1 MIHFELI
8 FVTDVKF
15 MSRFIFL
22 YVNIQL
28 FHLRKRLSLLN
39 CIAFAP
45 CQRLVDYIDVCLFL
59 SCKKKQTI

>member
-28 FHLRKRLSLLN
+28 FHLQKRLSLLN

-45 CQRLVDYIDVCLFL
+45 CQRLVDYIDVGLFL

>member
-8 FVTDVKF
+8 FVTDVKS

-28 FHLRKRLSLLN
+28 FHLRKILSLLN

-45 CQRLVDYIDVCLFL
+45 CQRSVDYIDVDLFL
-59 SCKKKQTI
+59 AYKKK